1 MPTEAIPA
9 PGGASYLITGGGG
22 MLATD
27 LVTALAGRNVTSL
40 SRAQLDITSVDAVRT
55 ALAGHDIIINAAAYT
70 KVDDAEDHEAEAA
83 MVNAVGASNI
93 ARVAAEN
100 GAIVVQ
106 VSTDYVFS
114 GADAGPYD
122 EDATTAPR
130 SAYGRTK
137 ADGERRVLEAHPDGS
152 FVVRTA
158 WLYGEHGPNFAK
170 TMLALGSRRPEV
182 QVVTDQFGQPT
193 WSLDLAR
200 QIVRLLDSDAPFGI
214 YHGTASGEASW
225 FDFARAVFEFG
236 GLDPDNVKPTTSAQ
250 FVRPAPRPANSVLGH
265 EAWTEAGIPPIRD
278 WREALREA
286 FATGALT
293 SA

>member
-1 MPTEAIPA
+1 MT
-9 PGGASYLITGGGG
+9 GLSYLITGAGG

-27 LVTALAGRNVTSL
+27 LVTALEGRDVTAL
-40 SRAQLDITSVDAVRT
+40 SRAQLDITSMDAVRT
-55 ALAGHDIIINAAAYT
+55 ALAGHDVIINAAAYT
-70 KVDDAEDHEAEAA
+70 KVDDAETHEAEAA

-114 GADAGPYD
+114 GDDVGPYD
-122 EDATTAPR
+122 EDAPTAPR

-137 ADGERRVLEAHPDGS
+137 ADGERRVLDAHPDGS

-182 QVVTDQFGQPT
+182 QVVTDQIGQPT
-193 WSLDLAR
+193 WSLDVAH

-214 YHGTASGEASW
+214 YHATSSGQASW
-225 FDFARAVFEFG
+225 FDFAKAVFEFG
-236 GLDPDNVKPTTSAQ
+236 GLDPDVVIPTTSAS
-250 FVRPAPRPANSVLGH
+250 FVRPAHRPANSVLGH
-265 EAWTEAGIPPIRD
+265 RAWLDADLEPIRD

-286 FATGALT
+286 FSSGAL
-293 SA
+293 ARA